1 MIIRLQTLA
10 GLQLTIGKCWG
21 ATMPSKRKD
30 TADRILAAARAIGPG
45 RWAGSTHLRC
55 RGRRSGGFKAGR
67 PLLVPQQGRL
77 IEALVRP
84 ALESESAAGRSAIA
98 PQSSAGDAI
107 RAYIS
112 ALAVFHSSD
121 LERFRLMYVTPQI
134 GQRPGRNGQMLTTLG
149 RIHPSTTEMYDAL
162 AQKLVAGG
170 RYDRLV
176 DARRAAAAIHT
187 ALLGLILRMAMAD
200 ALNAPMRAREDAL
213 IDALVNVMAPKAA

>member
-1 MIIRLQTLA
+1 
-10 GLQLTIGKCWG
+10 
-21 ATMPSKRKD
+21 MPGKRKD
-30 TADRILAAARAIGPG
+30 TADRILAAARSIVRADGPDQLTFDAVAAEVG
-45 RWAGSTHLRC
+45 VSKQAVLYW
-55 RGRRSGGFKAGR
+55 FPNKA
-67 PLLVPQQGRL
+67 RL

-84 ALESESAAGRSAIA
+84 ALEAESAAGQAAITA
-98 PQSSAGDAI
+98 QRSAGDAI

-112 ALAVFHSSD
+112 ALAMFHSSD
-121 LERFRLMYVTPQI
+121 LDRFRLMYVTPQI

-149 RIHPSTTEMYDAL
+149 RIHPATTEMYDRL
-162 AQKLVAGG
+162 GKILVAYG
-170 RYDRLV
+170 RYDELS

>member
-1 MIIRLQTLA
+1 MA
-10 GLQLTIGKCWG
+10 
-21 ATMPSKRKD
+21 SKRKD
-30 TADRILAAARAIGPG
+30 TADRILSAARAIVRAEGPDQLTFDAVASAVG
-45 RWAGSTHLRC
+45 VSKQAVLYW
-55 RGRRSGGFKAGR
+55 FPNKA
-67 PLLVPQQGRL
+67 RL

-84 ALESESAAGRSAIA
+84 ALENESAAGRAAISA
-98 PQSSAGDAI
+98 QTTAGDAI

-121 LERFRLMYVTPQI
+121 LDRFRLMYVTPQI

-162 AQKLVAGG
+162 AEKLVAGG